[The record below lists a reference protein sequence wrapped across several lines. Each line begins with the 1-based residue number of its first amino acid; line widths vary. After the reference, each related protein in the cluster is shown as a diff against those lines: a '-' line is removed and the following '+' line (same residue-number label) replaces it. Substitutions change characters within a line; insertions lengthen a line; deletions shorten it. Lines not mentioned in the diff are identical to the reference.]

1 MATKTREKK
10 KVIAGV
16 TLQQAQEAS
25 SWYAYFHNQQRQLE
39 AEMNEKINRIRDAY
53 QDELTRL
60 AEQKA
65 EQFEVLQSFARE
77 QKDSW
82 KNKSLELLHTVIGF
96 RIGNPKVVKDKKFTW
111 DAVTELA
118 LKYAP
123 GFVRTRY
130 ELDKEAIIASRESPE
145 MEALRNNCYVD
156 VVQDE
161 TFYVEV
167 KEETVNER

>member
-25 SWYAYFHNQQRQLE
+25 SWYAYYHNQQAQLE
-39 AEMNEKINRIRDAY
+39 AEMNDKINRIRDQY

-65 EQFEVLQSFARE
+65 EQFEILQAYAQQ
-77 QKDSW
+77 QKESW
-82 KNKSLELLHTVIGF
+82 KGKSLELLHTIIGF

-111 DAVTELA
+111 DAITELT

-123 GFVRTRY
+123 SFVRTKY
-130 ELDKEAIIASRESPE
+130 ELDKEAIIASRESID
-145 MEALRNNCYVD
+145 MEQLRKNCYID

-167 KEETVNER
+167 KEESVHQL